1 MLPDDNNVVFAV
13 SVNLN
18 DIDLEYTA
26 GRCLNSGIEPLE
38 KDIYNYQMAEAV
50 YFLENGTVAK
60 FTDDKRNGLVEENME
75 RLDSANIPYPE
86 TVYSELG
93 PEFEYDFIV
102 VQEKMEETFRDLIQR
117 PVGFV
122 NELFEDIIEPAD
134 DKGFEVD
141 TKPQNIYRDPE
152 TGKLGMLDVH
162 DGKSTRADRKKPRNW
177 MRHELKSGLN
187 DLAEEYENMQEALDA
202 I

>member
-1 MLPDDNNVVFAV
+1 M

-18 DIDLEYTA
+18 DVDLEDTA
-26 GRCLNSGIEPLE
+26 DRCLNSGIEPLE
-38 KDIYNYQMAEAV
+38 KDIYNYKMAEAV

-93 PEFEYDFIV
+93 SEFGYDFVV
-102 VQEKMEETFRDLIQR
+102 VQRKMEETFRDLIQN
-117 PVGFV
+117 PVNFV
-122 NELFEDIIEPAD
+122 DEVFEDIIEPAAEE
-134 DKGFEVD
+134 GFEVD

-152 TGKLGMLDVH
+152 TGKLGMLDIH
-162 DGKSTRADRKKPRNW
+162 DGKSTRADRTKPRNW
-177 MRHELKSGLN
+177 MRYELKTGLN
-187 DLAEEYENMQEALDA
+187 DLAENYENMQDALNA